1 LFVRRTVRYGL
12 YAVVVT
18 GVVGATVAWARVD
31 KTVTLRVDGDSSTVH
46 TTAASVQGALADAK
60 LTIGAHDIVAP
71 AATAKVHDGSQ
82 IVLKRGRLLHLIID
96 GKRLDVWVTTPS
108 VAEAL
113 NQLGYSTAD
122 FSSVSRDR
130 RLPLTPTDIELRTP
144 KTVTVIGDGKTR
156 TVTTTDA
163 TVGQLLTDLGITVGA
178 SDRLSVAASSA
189 PHDGARIVLQR
200 VRKGTVVV
208 RQAIP
213 FQTTKHDD
221 PTALVGTTTVV
232 TPGKTGLATVTYAVV
247 YLDGKVIGKTALSR
261 KVVRQ
266 PVNQVE
272 KVGTKAAPTTGT
284 TTPINVDPSSAQG
297 IAKTLLA
304 QRGMG
309 DDQFSC
315 LVQMWDNESGWRV
328 DAQNASTG
336 AYGIPQALPGSKMA
350 AYGADWQT
358 NPKTQILWG
367 LAYIQGRYGTPCQ
380 AWSSWQAQGW
390 Y

>member
-1 LFVRRTVRYGL
+1 MRRTVRYGL

-31 KTVTLRVDGDSSTVH
+31 KTVTLRVDSDTSTVH

-71 AATAKVHDGSQ
+71 AAAAKIHDGSQ
-82 IVLKRGRLLHLIID
+82 IVLKRGRLLHLMVD

-122 FSSVSRDR
+122 FSSVSRDK

-144 KTVTVIGDGKTR
+144 KTVTVIADGKTR

-163 TVGQLLTDLGITVGA
+163 TVGQLLTDLGVTVGA
-178 SDRLSVAASSA
+178 RDRLSVAVSSA
-189 PHDGARIVLQR
+189 PREGGRIVLQR
-200 VRKGTVVV
+200 MRKGTVVV
-208 RQAIP
+208 QQAIP

-247 YLDGKVIGKTALSR
+247 YLDGKVIGKTSLSR

-272 KVGTKAAPTTGT
+272 KVGTKSAPTTGT

-328 DAQNASTG
+328 NAQNSSTG

-380 AWSSWQAQGW
+380 AWASWQAQGW